1 MEFYSRSNSG
11 MLLIY
16 NESISVHIPTYEAF
30 RKELKFDHTDHSS
43 HVETIA
49 LMTKIHSR
57 ATN

>member
-43 HVETIA
+43 HVEA
-49 LMTKIHSR
+49 LVLMTRI
-57 ATN
+57 N

>member
-1 MEFYSRSNSG
+1 VEFYSRSNSG

-43 HVETIA
+43 HVESIA
-49 LMTKIHSR
+49 RFERID
-57 ATN
+57 A